1 MKKIAVI
8 LSGSGFKDGAEITET
23 ISTLISLGQVGA
35 AYQCFAPDAFFP
47 AVNHY
52 NDEPAGE
59 RNALHEAARLARG
72 QILPTEQLKESDFD
86 ALIFPGGFGAASN
99 LSNWAEQ
106 GSQCTVLP
114 EIESAIKE
122 FHAAGKP
129 IGAICIAPTL
139 VAKVLGPQGVT
150 VTIGNDTETA
160 QEVEK
165 TGAHHATC
173 EVTDFVTDRQEK
185 IVTTPAYM
193 YDEAKPSDVFKGIRG
208 LVGEVAEM
216 A

>member
-1 MKKIAVI
+1 MD
-8 LSGSGFKDGAEITET
+8 S
-23 ISTLISLGQVGA
+23 
-35 AYQCFAPDAFFP
+35 
-47 AVNHY
+47 
-52 NDEPAGE
+52 
-59 RNALHEAARLARG
+59 
-72 QILPTEQLKESDFD
+72 
-86 ALIFPGGFGAASN
+86 
-99 LSNWAEQ
+99 
-106 GSQCTVLP
+106 
-114 EIESAIKE
+114 

>member
-72 QILPTEQLKESDFD
+72 
-86 ALIFPGGFGAASN
+86 ALDPAAPRAGAGEHLAGGARPRRGAA
-99 LSNWAEQ
+99 
-106 GSQCTVLP
+106 GP
-114 EIESAIKE
+114 
-122 FHAAGKP
+122 
-129 IGAICIAPTL
+129 
-139 VAKVLGPQGVT
+139 VA
-150 VTIGNDTETA
+150 D
-160 QEVEK
+160 
-165 TGAHHATC
+165 
-173 EVTDFVTDRQEK
+173 
-185 IVTTPAYM
+185 
-193 YDEAKPSDVFKGIRG
+193 
-208 LVGEVAEM
+208 
-216 A
+216 